1 MAIHAM
7 PRAFGPVF
15 TVREEIVRDVEAR
28 EALLDVAF
36 GPARHLKT
44 CERLREGRLPA
55 FALTAVD
62 AAGRL
67 IGTVRTWHVSAGPGR
82 RALMLGPLAV
92 DPAARSQG
100 VGVALMQAAVARAR
114 AEGHGA
120 ILLVG
125 DAPYYARFGFSA
137 EATAGLWLPGPVE
150 RERFLA
156 LELAPGALA
165 GAWGLVSPTGPMRPQ
180 ADLAA
185 LVAAALAA
193 APAQGRVAA

>member
-1 MAIHAM
+1 M
-7 PRAFGPVF
+7 
-15 TVREEIVRDVEAR
+15 REETRRDVEAR
-28 EALLDVAF
+28 EALLDAAF
-36 GPARHLKT
+36 GPARFLKT

-62 AAGRL
+62 AAGRSSARCAS
-67 IGTVRTWHVSAGPGR
+67 GTSRPAR
-82 RALMLGPLAV
+82 AAAALMLGPLAV

-100 VGVALMQAAVARAR
+100 VGGALMRAALARAR
-114 AEGHGA
+114 ADGHA
-120 ILLVG
+120 AVLLVG
-125 DAPYYARFGFSA
+125 DAPYYERFGFSA

-156 LELAPGALA
+156 LDLVPGALA
-165 GAWGLVSPTGPMRPQ
+165 GAWGLVSPTGQARPQ

-193 APAQGRVAA
+193 GASAGRVAA

>member
-7 PRAFGPVF
+7 PRTFGSAF
-15 TVREEIVRDVEAR
+15 TVRDETLRDVEAR

-62 AAGRL
+62 VAGRV

-100 VGVALMQAAVARAR
+100 IGVALMQAAIARAR
-114 AEGHGA
+114 AEGHAA

-150 RERFLA
+150 CERFLG
-156 LELAPGALA
+156 LELQPGALA
-165 GAWGLVSPTGPMRPQ
+165 GSRGFVSPTGERAPMP
-180 ADLAA
+180 DLTA
-185 LVAAALAA
+185 LVAAAREQHAMA
-193 APAQGRVAA
+193 VAA